1 MSEYK
6 YKYPRPAYTADTVL
20 VADDAE
26 GQMRILLIKR
36 GGEPFKGAWALPGG
50 FVNDG
55 ERSVEAARRELE
67 EETGVAV
74 PDLDAFAL
82 IGVYD
87 APGRDPRGWT
97 ISAAYAA
104 QVSRTVDVKGGDDAA
119 EARWFPL
126 NDLPEL
132 AFDHGQIIADVIAL
146 LGEAEQ

>member
-1 MSEYK
+1 MSDYT

-20 VADDAE
+20 VVDN
-26 GQMRILLIKR
+26 GNGGLSVLLIKR

-50 FVNDG
+50 FVNEG
-55 ERSVEAARRELE
+55 ESSVEAAKRELA
-67 EETGVAV
+67 EETGVNV
-74 PDLDAFAL
+74 PDTDSLAL
-82 IGVYD
+82 IGIYD

-104 QVSRTVDVKGGDDAA
+104 QVSRIVDAKGGDDAA

-132 AFDHGQIIADVIAL
+132 AFDHGRIIADVIAL
-146 LGEAEQ
+146 LNEVV

>member
-1 MSEYK
+1 MSDYT

-20 VADDAE
+20 VADN
-26 GQMRILLIKR
+26 GNGGLSVLLIKR
-36 GGEPFKGAWALPGG
+36 GGDPFKGAWALPGG
-50 FVNDG
+50 FVNEG
-55 ERSVEAARRELE
+55 ESSVEAAKRELA
-67 EETGVAV
+67 EETGVNV
-74 PDLDAFAL
+74 PDTDSLAL

-104 QVSRTVDVKGGDDAA
+104 QVSRIVDARGGDDAA

-132 AFDHGQIIADVIAL
+132 AFDHGRIIADVIAL
-146 LGEAEQ
+146 LNEEV

>member
-1 MSEYK
+1 MSDYT

-20 VADDAE
+20 VADN
-26 GQMRILLIKR
+26 GNGGLSVLLIRR

-50 FVNDG
+50 FVNEG
-55 ERSVEAARRELE
+55 ESSVEAAKRELA
-67 EETGVAV
+67 EETGVNV
-74 PDLDAFAL
+74 PDTDSLAL
-82 IGVYD
+82 IGIYD

-104 QVSRTVDVKGGDDAA
+104 QVSRIVDAKGGDDAA

-132 AFDHGQIIADVIAL
+132 AFDHGRILADVIAL
-146 LGEAEQ
+146 LNEEV

>member
-1 MSEYK
+1 MSDYT

-20 VADDAE
+20 VADN
-26 GQMRILLIKR
+26 GNGGLSVLLIKR

-50 FVNDG
+50 FVNEG
-55 ERSVEAARRELE
+55 ESSVEAAKRELA
-67 EETGVAV
+67 EETGVNV
-74 PDLDAFAL
+74 PDTDSLAL
-82 IGVYD
+82 IGIYD

-104 QVSRTVDVKGGDDAA
+104 QVSRIVDAKGGDDAA

-132 AFDHGQIIADVIAL
+132 AFDHGRIIADVIAL
-146 LGEAEQ
+146 LNEEV

>member
-1 MSEYK
+1 MSDYT

-20 VADDAE
+20 VADN
-26 GQMRILLIKR
+26 GNGGLSVLLIKR

-50 FVNDG
+50 FVNEG
-55 ERSVEAARRELE
+55 ESSVEAAKRELA
-67 EETGVAV
+67 EETGVDV
-74 PDLDAFAL
+74 PDTDSLAL
-82 IGVYD
+82 IGIYD

-104 QVSRTVDVKGGDDAA
+104 QVSRIVDAKGGDDAA

-132 AFDHGQIIADVIAL
+132 AFDHGRIIADVIAL
-146 LGEAEQ
+146 LNEEV

>member
-1 MSEYK
+1 MSDYT

-20 VADDAE
+20 VADN
-26 GQMRILLIKR
+26 GNGGLSVLLIKR

-50 FVNDG
+50 FVNEG
-55 ERSVEAARRELE
+55 ESSVEAAKRELA
-67 EETGVAV
+67 EETGVNV
-74 PDLDAFAL
+74 PDTGTLAL
-82 IGVYD
+82 IGIYD

-104 QVSRTVDVKGGDDAA
+104 QVSRIVEAKGGDDAA

-132 AFDHGQIIADVIAL
+132 AFDHGRILADVIEL
-146 LGEAEQ
+146 LNEEV